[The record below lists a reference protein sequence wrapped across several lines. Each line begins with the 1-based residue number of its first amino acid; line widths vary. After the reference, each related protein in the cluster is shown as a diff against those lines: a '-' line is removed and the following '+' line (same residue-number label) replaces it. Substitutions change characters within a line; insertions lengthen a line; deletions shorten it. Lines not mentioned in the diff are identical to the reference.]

1 MPILQYAGGAEL
13 SCFPPAAVPENS
25 TAVPENSAAAPKN
38 STTVPEHSAAVP
50 ENSTAVPENSDVVPE
65 KSPYHQKES
74 ESAFQKGY
82 KIFDLPNNDSS
93 LGIKEFLLL
102 RKEET
107 IFIFRNEL
115 KTYKALK
122 GKDSGWTLDEILRL
136 EDRTKRYSAFRG
148 SSSFIEVPKQIAKTK
163 AIINV
168 INKNTLCFMWF
179 VLAALYLNTS
189 HPNKTSSYIAHLNKF
204 NFDGISFPTPLN
216 EVLREG
222 DHPKMSWRSTGRSR
236 SINAHPGYRGTD
248 APKMFIEKLEKDAIE
263 IDSIYKKPKP
273 LLPLAESE
281 KHLCDNAKNCYVCDQ
296 TFRENNI

>member
-1 MPILQYAGGAEL
+1 MI
-13 SCFPPAAVPENS
+13 
-25 TAVPENSAAAPKN
+25 KN
-38 STTVPEHSAAVP
+38 V
-50 ENSTAVPENSDVVPE
+50 
-65 KSPYHQKES
+65 
-74 ESAFQKGY
+74 
-82 KIFDLPNNDSS
+82 
-93 LGIKEFLLL
+93 
-102 RKEET
+102 
-107 IFIFRNEL
+107 EL
-115 KTYKALK
+115 KTPNNEVLQETNLDRLYDNMSEKIVKDSELFE

-136 EDRTKRYSAFRG
+136 EVRTKRYSAFRG

-168 INKNTLCFMWF
+168 INKKYSQCFMWF

-204 NFDGISFPTPLN
+204 NFDGISFPTYLLTRCCGPPSGVGV
-216 EVLREG
+216 VLREG

-281 KHLCDNAKNCYVCDQ
+281 KHLCDNAQNCYVCDQ